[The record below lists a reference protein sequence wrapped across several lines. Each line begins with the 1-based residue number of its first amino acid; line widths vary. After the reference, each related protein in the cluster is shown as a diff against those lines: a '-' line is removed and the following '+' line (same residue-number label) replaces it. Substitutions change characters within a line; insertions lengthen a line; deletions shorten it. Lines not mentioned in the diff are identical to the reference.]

1 MTTTTSARR
10 VLALL
15 AALLLA
21 ATVLIVDRAPLAS
34 ADPVTATH
42 SSNAFDITRT
52 VSNGTPT
59 VGDVIEVRTQLESS
73 RYLVYEVRD
82 FTPACMEYVSGSAE
96 ANKGGDIEVNG
107 DRVKW
112 SRGLGRQVDPFIITA
127 EYTVTCAPGN
137 HATGGTYFKR
147 APLGS
152 SSLGNNSMGPTITVQ
167 QVQSSV
173 DLGAAPTSVEVGEQ
187 VSLNA
192 TTTGIPNGEDVQ
204 LLVDGVAVGSPATVT
219 GGSVSFLAWTPTT
232 PGDYEFTARY
242 DGSTN
247 VAGSTSTPVAV
258 SVSKVSTTVELEVG
272 TPAFT
277 GSVVPLTATTTGV
290 PDGDTVQ
297 FLVNGAV
304 HGTAQVEDGS
314 ALYTE
319 WIPQDAGDYA
329 VQANFVTTNTLSGS
343 SSGQSM
349 VTVTDPVQQTST
361 TLDVNPSPVAGQV
374 STLTATVT
382 DGNDGDTVAFTNS
395 GNPIGTATVTDGVA
409 TYDWTV
415 PTGLA
420 AQQYSLRADYAGS
433 EGYAPSASEPVT
445 GTVGKV
451 QTQLSEVS
459 APATAEVN
467 EQLQLS
473 ATVTGGHSGAQ
484 VEFRDGETVLCAVT
498 TGSGPTASCYWTP
511 TAVGAYDVTAHY
523 LGTDTTSAS
532 QSPSATAIEVGA
544 TASSVELTGPDSIQL
559 GQSADLEITTTGV
572 ADGQTVD
579 IVVGEDTIVGT
590 ATVSGGAATYTWTPS
605 EVDTYTLRVVY
616 GGAETVAPSESDPV
630 VITVAPV
637 ATEVSAVIA
646 PDEATVGQQITLSAT
661 VTGGTAGTQVEF
673 RDGETLLCSG
683 TLAADG
689 TVICEW
695 TPTAVGAVD
704 ITAHYPGNGTTSPSQ
719 SPSATTVEVGATE
732 SSLTLTGPAS
742 ALVGQTAELT
752 IEAAGIDD
760 GEDVDIVVGETTI
773 GTATVTDGAA
783 TFAWTPTEAGT
794 VAIRAEYAGSDT
806 VAPSE
811 SAPLTVAVEVSTI
824 TSDVTPSLGATVGQ
838 PVSLSATVDGG
849 TPGVS
854 VEFRA
859 GETVLCDAAL
869 TEDGTVT
876 CEWTPAAAGAFAVTA
891 HYAGDQ
897 TTTASQS
904 STPTSVVV
912 GQAASTVTLTGP
924 DFVEPGQPVDLMI
937 GTTGIADGQQ
947 VDIEVDGVVVDTVT
961 VTGDEATF
969 SWTPDAVDTYTVKA
983 IYRGSDDV
991 AGSESDELTVTV
1003 TAQATQTS
1011 PVTASSD
1018 AVVGQPVTLSA
1029 TVTRGTSGLPV
1040 EFRDGDTVL
1049 CTADLGEDGT
1059 VSCDW
1064 TPTAAG
1070 AVNVRAHYPGDDTTT
1085 SSRSPQTTTV
1095 SVGRTAA
1102 TVTVDVTGPVVI
1114 GQSVTLGV
1122 DTTGI
1127 PDGEVIELR
1136 VDDAVVGSPTV
1147 TDGRA
1152 EYTWTVTA
1160 PAGQRTISAGY
1171 AGSDT
1176 VAESESDPVT
1186 IEVGVSATSTSDV
1199 TAPSDATAGEPVQLS
1214 ATVTG
1219 GTAGEMVEFRDGTTV
1234 LCTGRLAADRTVGCP
1249 WTPAA
1254 AGTVNVTAHYP
1265 GDDATAASA
1274 SDTATAVVV
1283 NEAPDTEAPDVPA
1296 GITVAPQPATV
1307 GQTVTVS
1314 GDAEADSTVSV
1325 MVDGVEVCEVTATD
1339 GTFSCEFTATEEMD
1353 GQPITVTAT
1362 DAAGNTSPAGEG
1374 GTLQVQPEAVDPTE
1388 PTLTLTPAQPV
1399 VGEPVQIE
1407 VTGDV
1412 GDELVIVSGDDEI
1425 CAVTLDEDGTATC
1438 EWIPA
1443 DEGEVTLQVT
1453 VGDQT
1458 VEKTVTVRPADDNGE
1473 GGDDDGEGDD
1483 DGSGSL
1489 DMGSLGSLAGGT
1501 GGSSGSLG
1509 SLSSL
1514 AG

>member
-1 MTTTTSARR
+1 MTTTTPARR
-10 VLALL
+10 TLALL

-42 SSNAFDITRT
+42 SSDAFDITRT

-147 APLGS
+147 S
-152 SSLGNNSMGPTITVQ
+152 VSNTLGNNTMGPTITVQ

-173 DLGAAPTSVEVGEQ
+173 DLSAAPTSVEVGEQ
-187 VSLNA
+187 VSLN
-192 TTTGIPNGEDVQ
+192 TSTTGIPNGENVQ

-219 GGSVSFLAWTPTT
+219 GGSVSFPAWTPTA

-247 VAGSTSTPVAV
+247 VAGSASTPVTV

-277 GSVVPLTATTTGV
+277 GSAVPLTATTAGI

-314 ALYTE
+314 ALYTG

-329 VQANFVTTNTLSGS
+329 VQANFVTTSTLAGS

-361 TLDVNPSPVAGQV
+361 TFDVNPEPVAGQV
-374 STLTATVT
+374 STLTATVN

-415 PTGLA
+415 PAGLA

-473 ATVTGGHSGAQ
+473 VTVTGGHSGAQ

-498 TGSGPTASCYWTP
+498 TGSGSTASCYWTP
-511 TAVGAYDVTAHY
+511 TAVGGYDVTAHY

-579 IVVGEDTIVGT
+579 IVVGEATIVGT

-616 GGAETVAPSESDPV
+616 VGAETVAPSESDPV
-630 VITVAPV
+630 SITVDRV
-637 ATEVSAVIA
+637 ATQVSAVTA
-646 PDEATVGQQITLSAT
+646 PDETTVGQPITLSAT

-689 TVICEW
+689 TVTCEW

-752 IEAAGIDD
+752 IETAGIDD
-760 GEDVDIVVGETTI
+760 GEDVDIVVDETTV

-783 TFAWTPTEAGT
+783 TYSWTPSEAGT
-794 VAIRAEYAGSDT
+794 ATIRVEYAGSDT

-811 SAPLTVAVEVSTI
+811 SDPLTVAVAVSTI
-824 TSDVTPSLGATVGQ
+824 TSDVTPSPGATVGQ
-838 PVSLSATVDGG
+838 PVSLSATVNGG
-849 TPGVS
+849 NAGVA

-859 GETVLCDAAL
+859 GETVLCAEDLTAA
-869 TEDGTVT
+869 GTVT
-876 CEWTPAAAGAFAVTA
+876 CDWTPAEAGAYAVTA
-891 HYAGDQ
+891 HYVGDQ
-897 TTTASQS
+897 TTTPSQS
-904 STPTSVVV
+904 STPTSVIV

-924 DFVEPGQPVDLMI
+924 DFVEPGQPVNVMI
-937 GTTGIADGQQ
+937 ATTGIADGQS

-961 VTGDEATF
+961 VADNEATF
-969 SWTPDAVDTYTVKA
+969 SWTPDAVDTYTVQA

-991 AGSESDELTVTV
+991 AGSESDELIVEV
-1003 TAQATQTS
+1003 NAQATQTS

-1018 AVVGQPVTLSA
+1018 AVVGQLVTLSA
-1029 TVTRGTSGLPV
+1029 TVTRGTSGLSV

-1049 CTADLGEDGT
+1049 CTGELAEDGT
-1059 VSCDW
+1059 VSCEW
-1064 TPTAAG
+1064 TPTSAG
-1070 AVNVRAHYPGDDTTT
+1070 TVNVRAHYPGDDTTKPSQST
-1085 SSRSPQTTTV
+1085 QSTAVPVGKTTANV
-1095 SVGRTAA
+1095 A
-1102 TVTVDVTGPVVI
+1102 VDVAGPVVV

-1127 PDGEVIELR
+1127 ADGETVQLL
-1136 VDDAVVGSPTV
+1136 VDNVVVDSPTV

-1152 EYTWTVTA
+1152 EYTWTVAA
-1160 PAGQRTISAGY
+1160 PAGPRTISAAY
-1171 AGSDT
+1171 AGSAT
-1176 VAESESDPVT
+1176 VAAAESEPVNLLVEVGESSTSAVTASADPVA
-1186 IEVGVSATSTSDV
+1186 GQPV
-1199 TAPSDATAGEPVQLS
+1199 TLS
-1214 ATVTG
+1214 AAVTG
-1219 GTAGEMVEFRDGTTV
+1219 GTAGVDVEFRDGETV
-1234 LCTGRLAADRTVGCP
+1234 LCTGQVKADGSVSCEWEP
-1249 WTPAA
+1249 SA
-1254 AGTVNVTAHYP
+1254 AGAVSVTAHYP
-1265 GDDATAASA
+1265 GDDATAASV
-1274 SDTATAVVV
+1274 SETATTVKVA
-1283 NEAPDTEAPDVPA
+1283 EPKDTTAPVAPSS
-1296 GITVAPQPATV
+1296 IEVAPQPVAHD
-1307 GQTVTVS
+1307 GTVTVS
-1314 GDAEADSTVSV
+1314 GEAEAGSTVSV
-1325 MVDGVEVCEVTATD
+1325 MVSGDEVCSATATEA
-1339 GTFSCEFTATEEMD
+1339 GTFSCSFTADEDQD
-1353 GQPITVTAT
+1353 GKPVTVTAT
-1362 DAAGNTSPAGEG
+1362 DDANNTSDATNAGPLEVDPA
-1374 GTLQVQPEAVDPTE
+1374 AVDPE
-1388 PTLTLTPAQPV
+1388 DPTITLDPAQPV
-1399 VGEPVQIE
+1399 VDEPAEII
-1407 VTGDV
+1407 VTGEEGEQV
-1412 GDELVIVSGDDEI
+1412 VVRLGEVVVCETTIG
-1425 CAVTLDEDGTATC
+1425 ADGTATC
-1438 EWIPA
+1438 EWTPDA
-1443 DEGEVTLQVT
+1443 EGNALLEII
-1453 VGDQT
+1453 VGNRT
-1458 VEKTVTVRPADDNGE
+1458 INETVTVRPADT
-1473 GGDDDGEGDD
+1473 DDDDD
-1483 DGSGSL
+1483 DADGSL
-1489 DMGSLGSLAGGT
+1489 DLGSLQNLIGGS

-1509 SLSSL
+1509 SLRSL
-1514 AG
+1514 GSAGSLDSLGS